1 MSYFCPTCSINLS
14 CSKALKRHNNSKN
27 HLKRLENNLK
37 YVCHCGRTFTQSSN
51 LYRHKK
57 NCNQTQPETN
67 TETKINQSEQTIQIL
82 QKENQEMREE
92 MKDLKKQ
99 VEMLLQQTAK
109 NNTTNNINNQT
120 NNIENQNI
128 IVVNSF
134 LHEDTNHI
142 TDKYIRS
149 LIRHDAFGCI
159 PKLIQKIHFDPN
171 FPQNHNV
178 KITNKKLDYA
188 EIVENNK
195 WVFKNKGKVI
205 DDLISNSY
213 SKIDEAD
220 KDTVTGKHKERFDNF
235 DRKYNDVDEDTPKP
249 NFRTELAKEVDLV
262 VINGTKEIH
271 K

>member
-1 MSYFCPTCSINLS
+1 LIGNQETKHKCVCGKSFSYRQGLHTHKKKCTYTEPII
-14 CSKALKRHNNSKN
+14 
-27 HLKRLENNLK
+27 E
-37 YVCHCGRTFTQSSN
+37 SSN
-51 LYRHKK
+51 
-57 NCNQTQPETN
+57 
-67 TETKINQSEQTIQIL
+67 TIQEL
-82 QKENQEMREE
+82 QDKLDKRDKENQEMREE

-99 VEMLLQQTAK
+99 VEMLLQQTSK

-220 KDTVTGKHKERFDNF
+220 KDTFTGKHKERFDNF

-262 VINGTKEIH
+262 VINGTKEVH

>member
-1 MSYFCPTCSINLS
+1 
-14 CSKALKRHNNSKN
+14 
-27 HLKRLENNLK
+27 
-37 YVCHCGRTFTQSSN
+37 
-51 LYRHKK
+51 
-57 NCNQTQPETN
+57 
-67 TETKINQSEQTIQIL
+67 
-82 QKENQEMREE
+82 

-109 NNTTNNINNQT
+109 NNTTNNIKNQT

-149 LIRHDAFGCI
+149 LIRHDTFGCI

-195 WVFKNKGKVI
+195 WVYKNKGKVI

-220 KDTVTGKHKERFDNF
+220 KDTVTGKHKQRFDNF
-235 DRKYNDVDEDTPKP
+235 ERKYNDIDEDTPKP

-262 VINGTKEIH
+262 VINGTKEVH